1 MSDALDLALAKID
14 EAKRQLHSGLS
25 VNAGRLNLEGL
36 NRWMQEQYE
45 QAKEFGLLTALTLLV
60 RNGKPYSD
68 GLEYVIVQPG
78 GITVTIR
85 FRQDTLAFIVNV
97 GQGNIVLDS
106 SDPAKVRFVPHADWI
121 EAVFSEFQTVL
132 ARPKFEADQ
141 AELTEAI
148 ELFKV
153 LTA

>member
-1 MSDALDLALAKID
+1 MSHALDLALARID
-14 EAKRQLHSGLS
+14 EAKKELHGSLS
-25 VNAGRLNLEGL
+25 INAGALDLQSL

-45 QAKEFGLLTALTLLV
+45 EAKKFGLLTALTLLV

-85 FRQDTLAFIVNV
+85 FRQDSLVFIVNV
-97 GQGNIVLDS
+97 GQGNVVLDS

-132 ARPKFEADQ
+132 ARPKFEAEQ

-148 ELFKV
+148 ELFKA